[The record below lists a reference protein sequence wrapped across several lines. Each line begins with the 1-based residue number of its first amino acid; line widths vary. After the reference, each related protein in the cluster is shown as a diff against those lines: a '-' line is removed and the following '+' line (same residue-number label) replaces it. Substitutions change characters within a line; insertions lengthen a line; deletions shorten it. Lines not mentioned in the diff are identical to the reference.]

1 MIRTE
6 LNKSRGSQRSF
17 PPNTCLYSTSAGN
30 AHLNYRTFGS
40 TALMQA
46 LGMQAEHLD
55 KEVGSE
61 DGAFPIEAAGLGSNT
76 GSFVAHIHSSA
87 IAFPKGKSSVQ
98 HFNLEVS
105 KAGAEVVLF
114 ASSCPT
120 GYAGTDGCCE

>member
-6 LNKSRGSQRSF
+6 LKKSRGSRSF

-40 TALMQA
+40 TALMPA

-61 DGAFPIEAAGLGSNT
+61 DGAPASEAAGSNT
-76 GSFVAHIHSSA
+76 GSFFAHIHSST
-87 IAFPKGKSSVQ
+87 IAFLKGKSSVQ

-120 GYAGTDGCCE
+120 GYAGRDGCCE